1 MIGYKVMTKLIPG
14 AVIAAALSLIVS
26 VPAFADL
33 RVFACEPEWGALSAE
48 IGGDHVDVYT
58 ATTGGQDPHQI
69 QARPSLIARA
79 RRADIL
85 VCTGASLE
93 TGWLPQVVRQA
104 ANRAIGDDQPGNFV
118 ATSFVTMKE
127 IPTSLDRSQGDVHA
141 PGNPHIQT
149 DPHNIPLVAQAL
161 AQRFVELDAANA
173 AVYQARLADFL
184 ARWETALIRWDAE
197 AAPLR
202 GMPVVTQHQSWI
214 YLEDW
219 LGLDRVAVLESQPG
233 VPPSSGHLA
242 EVVQTLQAQPAR
254 MVIRAAYEDDRPTN
268 FIAERSGIPAVELP
282 FTVGGTDGADD
293 LFSLY
298 DETLRRLLAAA
309 AQE

>member
-1 MIGYKVMTKLIPG
+1 MRNLITG
-14 AVIAAALSLIVS
+14 AAFAAALTAAIS

-33 RVFACEPEWGALSAE
+33 RVFACEPEWGALSEE
-48 IGGDHVDVYT
+48 IGGDHVDIYT
-58 ATTGGQDPHQI
+58 ATTGGQDPHHI
-69 QARPSLIARA
+69 QARPSLISRA

-85 VCTGASLE
+85 ICTGATLE
-93 TGWLPQVVRQA
+93 IGWLPQVVRQA
-104 ANRAIGDDQPGNFV
+104 ANRNIAEGQPGYFE
-118 ATSFVTMKE
+118 ATSFVTMLE
-127 IPTSLDRSQGDVHA
+127 VPASVDRSQGDVHA

-149 DPHNIPLVAQAL
+149 DPNNIAFVARAL
-161 AQRFVELDAANA
+161 AGRFAELDPANA

-184 ARWETALIRWDAE
+184 ERWDTALARWDAE

-202 GMPVVTQHQSWI
+202 GIPVVTQHQSWV
-214 YLEDW
+214 YLEEW

-242 EVVQTLQAQPAR
+242 EVVQTLQSQPAR
-254 MVIRAAYEDDRPTN
+254 MVIRAAYEDDRPAN

-282 FTVGGTDGADD
+282 FTVGGSDGADD

-309 AQE
+309 GQE

>member
-1 MIGYKVMTKLIPG
+1 MKRFIPG
-14 AVIAAALSLIVS
+14 TVIAAALSLSVS

-33 RVFACEPEWGALSAE
+33 RVFACEPEWGALSEE
-48 IGGDHVDVYT
+48 IGGDHVDIYT
-58 ATTGGQDPHQI
+58 ATTGGQDPHHI

-85 VCTGASLE
+85 ICTGATLE
-93 TGWLPQVVRQA
+93 IGWLPQVVRQA
-104 ANRAIGDDQPGNFV
+104 ANRNIAEGQPGHFE
-118 ATSFVTMKE
+118 ATSFVTMLE
-127 IPTSLDRSQGDVHA
+127 VPASLDRSQGDIHA

-149 DPHNIPLVAQAL
+149 NPNNITIVARAL
-161 AQRFVELDAANA
+161 GQRFAELDPANA
-173 AVYQARLADFL
+173 TVYQARLANFL
-184 ARWETALIRWDAE
+184 ERWDTALLRWEAE

-202 GMPVVTQHQSWI
+202 GLPVVTQHQSWI

-242 EVVQTLQAQPAR
+242 EVVRTLQTQPAR
-254 MVIRAAYEDDRPTN
+254 MVIRAAYEDDRPAN
-268 FIAERSGIPAVELP
+268 FIAERLGIPAVELP
-282 FTVGGTDGADD
+282 FTVGGSDEADD

-298 DETLRRLLAAA
+298 EDTLHRLLAAA

>member
-1 MIGYKVMTKLIPG
+1 MRKTITG
-14 AVIAAALSLIVS
+14 AAFAAALSLAVS

-33 RVFACEPEWGALSAE
+33 RVFACEPEWGALSEE
-48 IGGDHVDVYT
+48 IGGDHVDIYT

-85 VCTGASLE
+85 ICTGATLE
-93 TGWLPQVVRQA
+93 IGWLPQVVRQA
-104 ANRAIGDDQPGNFV
+104 ANRDIGEGQPGNFE
-118 ATSFVTMKE
+118 ATSFVTMLE
-127 IPTSLDRSQGDVHA
+127 VPTSLDRGQGDVHA

-149 DPHNIPLVAQAL
+149 DPNNIAIVARAL
-161 AQRFVELDAANA
+161 AQRFAELDPDNA

-184 ARWETALIRWDAE
+184 ERWDAALLRWDT
-197 AAPLR
+197 AAEPLR
-202 GMPVVTQHQSWI
+202 GLPVVTQHQSWV
-214 YLEDW
+214 YLEEW
-219 LGLDRVAVLESQPG
+219 LGLDRIAVLESQPG

-242 EVVQTLQAQPAR
+242 EVVQTLQSQPVR
-254 MVIRAAYEDDRPTN
+254 MVIRAAYEDDRPAN

-309 AQE
+309 GQE

>member
-1 MIGYKVMTKLIPG
+1 MRKLILG
-14 AVIAAALSLIVS
+14 AAIAAALSA
-26 VPAFADL
+26 PAFADL
-33 RVFACEPEWGALSAE
+33 RVFACEPEWGALSEE
-48 IGGDHVDVYT
+48 IGGAHVDVYT

-79 RRADIL
+79 RRADIA

-104 ANRAIGDDQPGNFV
+104 ANRAIADGEPGNFV

-127 IPTSLDRSQGDVHA
+127 IPASLDRSQGDVHA

-149 DPHNIPLVAQAL
+149 DPNNIAIVARAL
-161 AQRFVELDAANA
+161 AQRFVELDPANA
-173 AVYQARLADFL
+173 ATYQTRLADFL
-184 ARWETALIRWDAE
+184 TRWDAAMLRWDAE

-202 GMPVVTQHQSWI
+202 GIPVVTQHQSWI

-242 EVVQTLQAQPAR
+242 EVVQTLQTHPAR
-254 MVIRAAYEDDRPTN
+254 MVIRAAYEDDRPAN

>member
-1 MIGYKVMTKLIPG
+1 MKKLIPG
-14 AVIAAALSLIVS
+14 AVIAAALSLSVS

-33 RVFACEPEWGALSAE
+33 RVFACEPEWGALSTE
-48 IGGDHVDVYT
+48 IGGDHVDIYT
-58 ATTGGQDPHQI
+58 ATTGGQDPHHI

-93 TGWLPQVVRQA
+93 IGWLPQVLRQA
-104 ANRAIGDDQPGNFV
+104 ANRDIAEGQPGHFE
-118 ATSFVTMKE
+118 ATSFVTMLE
-127 IPTSLDRSQGDVHA
+127 VPTSLDRSQGDVHA

-149 DPHNIPLVAQAL
+149 NPNNIAIIARAL
-161 AQRFVELDAANA
+161 AQRFAELDPANA
-173 AVYQARLADFL
+173 DVYQARLADFL
-184 ARWETALIRWDAE
+184 RRWETALLRWEAE

-202 GMPVVTQHQSWI
+202 GIPVVTQHQSWV

-219 LGLDRVAVLESQPG
+219 LGLDRIAVLESQPG

-242 EVVQTLQAQPAR
+242 EVVSTLQSQPAR

-268 FIAERSGIPAVELP
+268 FIAERLGIAAVELP
-282 FTVGGTDGADD
+282 FTVGGSDEADD
-293 LFSLY
+293 LFGLY
-298 DETLRRLLAAA
+298 DDTLRRLLAAA

>member
-1 MIGYKVMTKLIPG
+1 MRKLILG
-14 AVIAAALSLIVS
+14 AAIAAALSA
-26 VPAFADL
+26 PAFADL
-33 RVFACEPEWGALSAE
+33 RVFACEPEWGALSEE
-48 IGGDHVDVYT
+48 IGGAHVDVYT

-79 RRADIL
+79 RRADIA

-104 ANRAIGDDQPGNFV
+104 ANRAIGDGEAGNFV

-127 IPTSLDRSQGDVHA
+127 IPASLDRSQGDVHA

-149 DPHNIPLVAQAL
+149 DPNNIAIVARAL
-161 AQRFVELDAANA
+161 AQRFVELDPANA
-173 AVYQARLADFL
+173 ATYQTRLADFL
-184 ARWETALIRWDAE
+184 TRWDAAMLRWDAE

-202 GMPVVTQHQSWI
+202 GIPVVTQHQSWI

-242 EVVQTLQAQPAR
+242 EVVQTLQTHPAR
-254 MVIRAAYEDDRPTN
+254 MVIRAAYEDDRPAN

>member
-1 MIGYKVMTKLIPG
+1 MNKFIPG
-14 AVIAAALSLIVS
+14 AVIAAALSLTVS

-33 RVFACEPEWGALSAE
+33 RVFACEPEWGALSRE
-48 IGGDHVDVYT
+48 LGGEHVDIYT
-58 ATTGGQDPHQI
+58 ATTGGQDPHHI

-93 TGWLPQVVRQA
+93 IGWLPQVVRQA
-104 ANRAIGDDQPGNFV
+104 ANRSIAEGQPGHFE
-118 ATSFVTMKE
+118 ATSFVTMLE
-127 IPTSLDRSQGDVHA
+127 VPTSLDRSQGDIHA

-149 DPHNIPLVAQAL
+149 NPNNITLVARAL
-161 AQRFVELDAANA
+161 AGRFAELDPGNA
-173 AVYQARLADFL
+173 AMYQSRLDDFL
-184 ARWETALIRWDAE
+184 ARWDAALLRWEAE

-202 GMPVVTQHQSWI
+202 GIPVVTQHQSWI

-242 EVVQTLQAQPAR
+242 EVLRTLQAQPAR
-254 MVIRAAYEDDRPTN
+254 MVIRAAYEDDRPAH
-268 FIAERSGIPAVELP
+268 FVAERAGIAVAELP
-282 FTVGGTDGADD
+282 FTVGGSDGADD

>member
-1 MIGYKVMTKLIPG
+1 MTKLIPG
-14 AVIAAALSLIVS
+14 AVIAAALSLSVS

-33 RVFACEPEWGALSAE
+33 RVFACEPEWGALSTE
-48 IGGDHVDVYT
+48 IGGEHVDVYS

-85 VCTGASLE
+85 ICTGATLE
-93 TGWLPQVVRQA
+93 VGWLPQVVRQA
-104 ANRAIGDDQPGNFV
+104 ANRNIAEGQPGNFE
-118 ATSFVTMKE
+118 ATSFVTMLE
-127 IPTSLDRSQGDVHA
+127 VPTSLDRSQGDVHA

-149 DPHNIPLVAQAL
+149 NPNNIAVIARAL
-161 AQRFVELDAANA
+161 GQRFAELDPANA
-173 AVYQARLADFL
+173 AIYQSRLADFL
-184 ARWETALIRWDAE
+184 ARWDAALLRWEVE

-202 GMPVVTQHQSWI
+202 GIPVVTQHQSWI

-242 EVVQTLQAQPAR
+242 EVVQTLQSQPAR
-254 MVIRAAYEDDRPTN
+254 MVIRAAYEDDRPAN
-268 FIAERSGIPAVELP
+268 FIAQRSGIPAVELP